1 MKLVRYGRA
10 GAERPGLVDAAG
22 QLRDLSKVLEDITPE
37 VVTPAGLKRLR
48 GVKPERLPLVKGRP
62 RLGCPLAGIGKI
74 VCIGLNYTDHA
85 QEVSLPLPKEPTL
98 FIKANSAISGP
109 DDPIARPPRAVKL
122 DYEVE
127 LAAVIGRAARSVDE
141 ARALGHVTA
150 YCLLND
156 VSEREFQ
163 MEHGGGTTKGKSAD
177 TFAPIGP
184 WLVTADEIAD
194 PQALGLWT
202 TVNRER
208 RQQGHTRD
216 MVFSVAHLIAYVSRF
231 MALLPGDL
239 LSTGTPAG
247 VGHGARPP
255 RYLEPGDTV
264 EQGIDGLGQQRH
276 RVIQR
281 RA

>member
-1 MKLVRYGRA
+1 MKLVRYGRV
-10 GAERPGLVDAAG
+10 GAEKPGLLDAEGA
-22 QLRDLSKVLEDITPE
+22 LRDLSRIVRDITPE
-37 VVTPAGLKRLR
+37 ALTPAGLKRLR
-48 GVKPERLPLVKGRP
+48 AVKPARLPLVKGKP

-85 QEVSLPLPKEPTL
+85 EEVSLPLPNEPTI

-109 DDPIARPPRAVKL
+109 DDPIARPRGAAKL

-127 LAAVIGRAARSVDE
+127 LVAVIGRAALHVDE
-141 ARALGHVTA
+141 AGALRHVAA
-150 YCLLND
+150 YCLMND

-163 MEHGGGTTKGKSAD
+163 MEHGGGTTKGKSCD

-184 WLVTADEIAD
+184 WLVTADEVAD

-202 TVNRER
+202 TVNGER
-208 RQQGHTRD
+208 RQQGGTRD
-216 MVFSVAHLIAYVSRF
+216 MVFPVRQLVSYVSRF
-231 MALLPGDL
+231 MSLRPGDL

-255 RYLEPGDTV
+255 RYLDDGDV
-264 EQGIDGLGQQRH
+264 VAMGIDGLGTQRH
-276 RVIQR
+276 RVVAR
-281 RA
+281 RP